1 MTHDHSHPRR
11 GEALWRLHKEGG
23 AASCELRDG
32 TAGEGWELVV
42 RIDNEIT
49 GTRRYDSERIARVP
63 RGRPASGLP
72 ARRMGR
78 VIMRDCGQEMAIRRG
93 TQDGRQVPVIVNVEM
108 SFGIRPR

>member
-49 GTRRYDSERIARVP
+49 GTRRYDSERIARYHGDAL
-63 RGRPASGLP
+63 RQDYL
-72 ARRMGR
+72 
-78 VIMRDCGQEMAIRRG
+78 RDGWAE
-93 TQDGRQVPVIVNVEM
+93 
-108 SFGIRPR
+108 